1 MATVLIVDDEP
12 DILLFVRVNMEMQG
26 HDVVTAPD
34 GEAALVAVRE
44 ERPDVVILDVMMP
57 RLDGWQVLERLKA
70 DDDLLVR
77 TIPVVMLTALG
88 SDYDQVRGGIEGA
101 VQYLPKPVTS
111 DALVGAVQ
119 AALEGDPEPVQRKAA
134 QTQALERL
142 ARIESGGG
150 GGGAAAPRAPRP
162 RLGGLEHLRAPV
174 PEAPAPTRG
183 QPAPEHELTDKQ
195 RVVLQTL
202 RETASVSDAA
212 TLLDM
217 SRSNIYASLR
227 RVGRKLDIA
236 EVSDLLRLL
245 RSGELDSILR
255 G

>member
-34 GEAALVAVRE
+34 GEEALAAVRDV
-44 ERPDVVILDVMMP
+44 RPDVVILDVMMP

-77 TIPVVMLTALG
+77 AIPVVMLTALG
-88 SDYDQVRGGIEGA
+88 TDYDQVRGGIEGA

-111 DALVGAVQ
+111 DALVQAVQ
-119 AALEGDPEPVQRKAA
+119 MALGGDPEPVQRRAA

-150 GGGAAAPRAPRP
+150 GGAASTAPRP
-162 RLGGLEHLRAPV
+162 RLGRLEHLRRPASP
-174 PEAPAPTRG
+174 APAIVRDERSAEQG
-183 QPAPEHELTDKQ
+183 LTDKQ

-202 RETASVSDAA
+202 RDTASVSDAA

-236 EVSDLLRLL
+236 EVSDLLRHL
-245 RSGELDSILR
+245 RAGELDPILR
-255 G
+255 D